1 MGSAPNFQL
10 RAVPQVDPLYAHDGG
25 RHREQSRDGQGA
37 GRDGHMTDVPEIARL
52 QKAIQ
57 RLHGCRSSH
66 VGSVDVHETFDVA
79 VLSVPPR

>member
-1 MGSAPNFQL
+1 
-10 RAVPQVDPLYAHDGG
+10 
-25 RHREQSRDGQGA
+25 
-37 GRDGHMTDVPEIARL
+37 MTDVPEIARL

-66 VGSVDVHETFDVA
+66 VGSVDVHEAFDVA